1 MSNQNIPYNGR
12 QSGVSRREDLNYKSP
27 ESSIYTQKQSQS
39 KNDDGF
45 NQPSSAYR
53 SMKFPDQINFN

>member
-12 QSGVSRREDLNYKSP
+12 QSGASRKEDLNYKSP

-39 KNDDGF
+39 KNEEGI
-45 NQPSSAYR
+45 NYPNSAYR